1 MPPGKAAGPL
11 KRKGAGMN
19 RRTSKN
25 AALCGLLGALALAIL
40 SLGGLIPIATFC
52 APALSGFVILIAAAE
67 CGLRQGWL
75 LYLALA
81 LLSPLLV
88 PERETAFVFVCFLGY
103 YPLLKVWL
111 ERVKPRLLRG
121 VLKMAVFNG
130 GIGLVYWFLLVLFP
144 VPQPEGAAET
154 AARAATVLLLVLG
167 NVTFWVYDLALVRG
181 LWLYNQKLR
190 YRLHR

>member
-1 MPPGKAAGPL
+1 
-11 KRKGAGMN
+11 MN

-52 APALSGFVILIAAAE
+52 APALSGIVILIAAAE

-75 LYLALA
+75 LYLAVA

-111 ERVKPRLLRG
+111 ERVRPRLLRG

-130 GIGLVYWFLLVLFP
+130 GIGLAYVISSLSQAP
-144 VPQPEGAAET
+144 VAISVPAIIIAVVFSTLIGIIFGIIPSVKAAN
-154 AARAATVLLLVLG
+154 L
-167 NVTFWVYDLALVRG
+167 NPIDALR
-181 LWLYNQKLR
+181 
-190 YRLHR
+190 HE

>member
-1 MPPGKAAGPL
+1 M

-52 APALSGFVILIAAAE
+52 APALSGVVILIAAAE

-130 GIGLVYWFLLVLFP
+130 GIGLAYWFLLVLFP

-167 NVTFWVYDLALVRG
+167 NVTFWVYDLALVRV

>member
-52 APALSGFVILIAAAE
+52 APALSGIVILIAAAE

-81 LLSPLLV
+81 LLV

-167 NVTFWVYDLALVRG
+167 NVTFWVYDLALVRV